1 MTAPQAVDA
10 ALNATPDTGPSDDQ
24 SNDATVVISSLPQPA
39 SAPAAVRIEL
49 PDDATV
55 EIPMPQRVLR
65 KVGSGWGLIQGHREG
80 RSLIPKRSLRQ
91 LAEGLVALAILAAL
105 SPVLL
110 VVALAVKWTSEGP
123 MLFRQERLGLHRSTF
138 KIIKFRTMSNKNS
151 DAQHREFVKKMLTS
165 DDDVDGGDRAST
177 SWSTT
182 RGSRPSAASSGAP
195 ASTSCPSCGTSC
207 AARCRS
213 SARAR
218 SWPGRRTCSRPRR
231 SGASPPPGM
240 TGLWQV
246 SGRSTLDFKAALELD
261 VMYVEK
267 KSVWYDI
274 SDPLADRRGRLQP
287 IGGTV
292 RERDSCRDRGG
303 ESAGRARPAGHP

>member
-10 ALNATPDTGPSDDQ
+10 TLNVPSSDVSLEDEAPD
-24 SNDATVVISSLPQPA
+24 DATVVISSLPQPA
-39 SAPAAVRIEL
+39 AEPGVA
-49 PDDATV
+49 DDATV

-91 LAEGLVALAILAAL
+91 LLEGLVALAILAAL

-165 DDDVDGGDRAST
+165 DDDVDGGEQGVYKLVNDPRITPIGGFLRRT
-177 SWSTT
+177 SIDELPQLWNVV
-182 RGSRPSAASSGAP
+182 RGEMSLVGPRPVLAWEADLFPPEAERRF
-195 ASTSCPSCGTSC
+195 
-207 AARCRS
+207 AAR
-213 SARAR
+213 
-218 SWPGRRTCSRPRR
+218 
-231 SGASPPPGM
+231 PGM

-261 VMYVEK
+261 VLYVEK

-274 SDPLADRRGRLQP
+274 TILWR
-287 IGGTV
+287 TV
-292 RERDSCRDRGG
+292 GVVFNRSV
-303 ESAGRARPAGHP
+303 AR